1 MFKLS
6 GDEMM
11 AEIYAVLRLHPC
23 GEDLN
28 VAKVCAVAIIKAEM
42 KKEEEFGAL

>member
-11 AEIYAVLRLHPC
+11 AEIYAVLRLHPH
-23 GEDLN
+23 GEDLK
-28 VAKVCAVAIIKAEM
+28 VARECALAVLAAEV
-42 KKEEEFGAL
+42 KKERGEFD